1 MPSAYAS
8 PTRGKNGDPATAS
21 RNPAAAAG
29 SPPKVGVMES
39 MEAVQS
45 LTQMLLGHGI
55 DSSVPAPGHT
65 GSKIRLP
72 LQYFDNTDVERN
84 TPQGWVE
91 LCTSPGGK
99 RASSQPTAIV
109 LLTDESGVGQWRL
122 GRVFHWDET
131 SSTYHVHL
139 ANALGQIQEDSTVA
153 LPRLSIC
160 FLAEPMHEFAQRVA
174 APQHVHHHSSA
185 VPQGGTRRERPGGHT
200 RLPFARCSG
209 APVAA
214 GRGGR
219 EPWRGAALV
228 GAQGMHTCT
237 HTCTRTCTCTCTQ
250 AAHRARDETEAKLLF
265 RFYVTNMPTGDM
277 RTLNELQ
284 AHHTHTPCCLLP
296 PSLLPAACCP
306 PPSCLA
312 PPTLPPIRHRL

>member
-185 VPQGGTRRERPGGHT
+185 VPQGGTRRGT
-200 RLPFARCSG
+200 T
-209 APVAA
+209 VAA
-214 GRGGR
+214 GRAHVAALCPVLRCCGVAAGWLR
-219 EPWRGAALV
+219 GGAAGSLGV
-228 GAQGMHTCT
+228 G
-237 HTCTRTCTCTCTQ
+237 R
-250 AAHRARDETEAKLLF
+250 
-265 RFYVTNMPTGDM
+265 
-277 RTLNELQ
+277 
-284 AHHTHTPCCLLP
+284 
-296 PSLLPAACCP
+296 PS
-306 PPSCLA
+306 
-312 PPTLPPIRHRL
+312 

>member
-174 APQHVHHHSSA
+174 A
-185 VPQGGTRRERPGGHT
+185 
-200 RLPFARCSG
+200 
-209 APVAA
+209 
-214 GRGGR
+214 
-219 EPWRGAALV
+219 
-228 GAQGMHTCT
+228 
-237 HTCTRTCTCTCTQ
+237 
-250 AAHRARDETEAKLLF
+250 AHRARD
-265 RFYVTNMPTGDM
+265 
-277 RTLNELQ
+277 
-284 AHHTHTPCCLLP
+284 
-296 PSLLPAACCP
+296 
-306 PPSCLA
+306 
-312 PPTLPPIRHRL
+312 